1 MAEQHET
8 TSENPQAKLPS
19 GAEDS
24 AEDLPVARPVDWS
37 GDRGASAP
45 AYEIL
50 LTGSSRRSA
59 WIDLASIVVLMVA
72 FEMCMGVALAYF
84 LGMDMSLSEPPLP
97 EHDGA
102 AAGLNRDSFY
112 PALGIRALG
121 CLAIIALIVRS
132 RRQTAAS
139 LGLHGD
145 GWWGNIGV
153 GVGSTVAVYLSILV
167 TAPILWFLW
176 PDMWKLMEENAQR
189 ILTLVPKLHPLGF
202 VAVSLAVGLYEE
214 ILFRGFLM
222 TRLRRATG
230 SWAIAVIVSSAIFAA
245 LHLVDQTAP
254 AVVWVTVLSLVFSLV
269 TIWRKSIIP
278 AIVGHFLFDLSQF
291 MILYFQAGDEWS

>member
-1 MAEQHET
+1 MADQHEPIPA
-8 TSENPQAKLPS
+8 NPQTDPPPS
-19 GAEDS
+19 DEGVPLAS
-24 AEDLPVARPVDWS
+24 PVDWS
-37 GDRGASAP
+37 GESGATTP
-45 AYEIL
+45 THEIL
-50 LTGSSRRSA
+50 LAGSSRRSA
-59 WIDLASIVVLMVA
+59 WIDLARAVILMVG
-72 FEMCMGVALAYF
+72 FEMCMGVALGF
-84 LGMDMSLSEPPLP
+84 LFCMDAGIGEPVASEQDFGSA
-97 EHDGA
+97 E
-102 AAGLNRDSFY
+102 LNRAVFF

-132 RRQTAAS
+132 RRQTATS
-139 LGLHGD
+139 LGLHRD
-145 GWWGNIGV
+145 RWRGNIGV
-153 GVGSTVAVYLSILV
+153 GVGSTVAVYLLILV
-167 TAPILWFLW
+167 TAPMLWLLW

-189 ILTLVPKLHPLGF
+189 ILALIPKLHPLGF
-202 VAVSLAVGLYEE
+202 VGVSLVVGLYEE

-230 SWAIAVIVSSAIFAA
+230 SWPIAVIVSTAIFAA

-291 MILYFQAGDEWS
+291 LNLYFQAGDQWS

>member
-1 MAEQHET
+1 MADQHEPIPA
-8 TSENPQAKLPS
+8 NPHTDPLP
-19 GAEDS
+19 GAEG
-24 AEDLPVARPVDWS
+24 LPVARPVDWS
-37 GDRGASAP
+37 EDRGATP
-45 AYEIL
+45 PTNEIL
-50 LTGSSRRSA
+50 LIGSSRRSA
-59 WIDLASIVVLMVA
+59 WIDLASIVVLMVV
-72 FEMCMGVALAYF
+72 FELCMGVALGIFFGMGASF
-84 LGMDMSLSEPPLP
+84 SELPLQEQELGIAE
-97 EHDGA
+97 
-102 AAGLNRDSFY
+102 LNRTVFF

-132 RRQTAAS
+132 RMQTAAS
-139 LGLHGD
+139 LGLHRD
-145 GWWGNIGV
+145 RWRGNIGV

-167 TAPILWFLW
+167 TAPILWLLW

-230 SWAIAVIVSSAIFAA
+230 SWAIAVIVSTAIFAA
-245 LHLVDQTAP
+245 LHLADQTAP

-291 MILYFQAGDEWS
+291 MNLYFQAGDQWS